1 MRSSARPPLIFSL
14 DETEKALSHLATI
27 DCGVGSLPGP
37 SFGREVQLVKERVTL
52 RDVAREAGVHV
63 STASR
68 ALNEE
73 TRSIVHPQTSE
84 RVLQVADELGY
95 TPNPLAKGLRTN
107 RSMTI
112 GMVISDIENPVF
124 GPIIAGVEATM
135 GREGYSTLIAEAV
148 AHDHSALTPVIDALV
163 DRRVDGMLLAMATR
177 TGENASRLRRLGV
190 PVILVNR
197 SVDDVELASIVGDDH
212 FGIGLVVAHLADL
225 GHERIAHIGGP
236 METSTAVGRLEGF
249 HTHMEA
255 LGLAHDDDAV
265 EEAEWYQID
274 PGYKAAGVLLDR
286 RPDLTALIAAN
297 DLIALGAYRAIR
309 ERGLVVGADISVTG
323 YNDMLLVDMIDPPLT
338 SVRVPYREM
347 GAEAAEVLLEMM
359 TGSRDEEAPPVNRKL
374 RPSLAARQSTQ
385 PPRHG

>member
-1 MRSSARPPLIFSL
+1 MK
-14 DETEKALSHLATI
+14 D
-27 DCGVGSLPGP
+27 
-37 SFGREVQLVKERVTL
+37 RVTL

-73 TRSIVHPQTSE
+73 TRSVVHPETSE
-84 RVLQVADELGY
+84 RVLQVAEELGY
-95 TPNPLAKGLRTN
+95 SPNPLAKGLRTN
-107 RSMTI
+107 KSMTI

-124 GPIIAGVEATM
+124 GPIIAGVETTM

-148 AHDHSALTPVIDALV
+148 AHDHTALSPVIDALV

-177 TGENASRLRRLGV
+177 TGENAARLRRLGV

-197 SVDDVELASIVGDDH
+197 SVDDVEVASIVGDDH
-212 FGIGLVVAHLADL
+212 HGIGLTVGHLADL
-225 GHERIAHIGGP
+225 GHQRIGHIAGP

-249 HTHMEA
+249 HSHMEG
-255 LGLAHDDDAV
+255 LGLAHGDDV
-265 EEAEWYQID
+265 IESAEWYQVD

-309 ERGLVVGADISVTG
+309 ERGMQVGADVSVTG
-323 YNDMLLVDMIDPPLT
+323 YNDMMLVDMIDPSLT

-359 TGSRDEEAPPVNRKL
+359 TGDPAEAPRPTVKRKL
-374 RPSLAARQSTQ
+374 RPSLSARDSTQ
-385 PPRHG
+385 PPRPVP